1 MRTLISHLVIGA
13 MALVACPTEAELVWL
28 EAERFHELGGWTNDA
43 QFIDQMGSPYLM
55 AIGLGTP
62 VENARTRVKIP
73 EAGRYRIWVRTKDW
87 VPEYH
92 PGRFQLLVQDR
103 PLKKTFGASGKTG
116 WHWEDGGVHQLR
128 GDIELQLRDL
138 TGYYGRCDS
147 IVLADDLD
155 WEPPVETSAI
165 ATLRARFGG
174 VSPKTEVMP
183 RADVVVVG
191 GGLAGATAA
200 VAAARNGCQTTLIQ
214 NRPVLGGN
222 ASREIL
228 VPPVGAWPGVYR
240 SRYPL
245 DPRETGIVEEYR
257 TAGNQRVKEGR
268 LYSNRL
274 LRLVKLE
281 PNLDVHLNTH
291 ATGVQMHEDSKQ
303 RIAAVDVVEV
313 RTGRR
318 LRFPGQVFIDC
329 TGDGVIGVAAGAEYR
344 HGKEPESMYDEPWAP
359 EEPSDHTM
367 GNGLKYFARD
377 MGEPRPFTAPPW
389 IFSFETCDSIG
400 PQRHPKLTTNIE
412 IGWQWKIELG
422 GLRDTYADAEE
433 IRDDLLRLIYGL
445 WDHTKNHCPEQRK
458 RAADYEL
465 VWVGYVAGKREN
477 RRLIGDY
484 VLTQNDIGDQRCFP
498 DRVAFGAWSVDDHY
512 SAGFFHDG
520 PTGQHFDKAEH
531 HYKGVPFT
539 IPFRSLYSRNVDN
552 LLMAGRNISAS
563 HLALSNTRVML
574 TCAILGHA
582 AGTGSAFCVRK
593 NTSPRGVYQN
603 HMPALQQQ
611 LLKEGAPVLHL
622 QADDPRD
629 LAPKATVT
637 ASSHRAH
644 ASGDRML
651 PENVINGFARSVGPR
666 GEETTNAWG
675 PDPKAKEPHW
685 VQLSWPEPIRFNM
698 VHVTFQTADLA
709 PRQFAVEARHQGKW
723 TAIAEVDLNRHRRH
737 VLGLEQPVSASAIR
751 LVENEPAGVCEIR
764 VYQEPER
771 LVRIARRAHA
781 NMRLPDR
788 GPWLPWG
795 DQESLISG
803 LDPDQLEGIV
813 LDDTAA
819 QRIGTWSHS
828 TWSDHYVGA
837 GYVHD
842 DDERKGEKLLRF
854 RPRVEQSGRYEF
866 RLAFTAFTNR
876 ASNVPVSVKTAR
888 DKKTLR
894 IDQRKT
900 PPIDDLFLSLGS
912 FELSPNDNA
921 VVEIS
926 NANTDGYVVV
936 DCLQLIPESKGNRS
950 RAKD

>member
-1 MRTLISHLVIGA
+1 MRALVSPLLTVAIT
-13 MALVACPTEAELVWL
+13 LVACPTEAELLWL
-28 EAERFHELGGWTNDA
+28 EAERFHKLGGWTNDA

-55 AIGLGTP
+55 AIGLGAP
-62 VENARTRVKIP
+62 VRNAGTSVKVP
-73 EAGRYRIWVRTKDW
+73 GAGRYRVWVRAKDW

-92 PGRFQLLVQDR
+92 PGRFQLLIQGQ

-116 WHWEDGGVHQLR
+116 WHWEDGGVHQLS
-128 GDIELQLRDL
+128 GEIELQLRDL
-138 TGYYGRCDS
+138 TGYYARCDT
-147 IVLADDLD
+147 IVLSDDLD
-155 WEPPVETSAI
+155 WEPPVEVREI
-165 ATLRARFGG
+165 ARLRAKFGG
-174 VSPKTEVMP
+174 VSPKTDVMP
-183 RADVVVVG
+183 RSDVVVIG

-222 ASREIL
+222 ASGDIL
-228 VPPVGAWPGVYR
+228 VPPVGAWPGAYR

-245 DPRETGIVEEYR
+245 SPRETGIVEEYR
-257 TAGNQRVKEGR
+257 TAGNQRIKEGR
-268 LYSNRL
+268 LYANRL
-274 LRLVKLE
+274 LRLVELE
-281 PNLDVHLNTH
+281 PNLDLHLNTH
-291 ATGVQMHEDSKQ
+291 ATGARMQEGSGQ
-303 RIAAVDVVEV
+303 RIAAVDAVEV

-318 LRFPGQVFIDC
+318 LRFPARVFIDC
-329 TGDGVIGVAAGAEYR
+329 TGDSVIGVAAEAEYR
-344 HGKEPESMYDEPWAP
+344 HGKEPKSMYNEPWAP
-359 EEPSDHTM
+359 EEPSDNTM

-377 MGEPRPFTAPPW
+377 MGEPRPFTTPPW

-400 PQRHPKLTTNIE
+400 PERHPKLTTSIE

-458 RAADYEL
+458 RAVNHEL

-484 VLTQNDIGDQRCFP
+484 VLTQNDIADQKCFP

-520 PTGQHFDKAEH
+520 PTARHLDHAEH
-531 HYKGVPFT
+531 HHKGVPFT

-563 HLALSNTRVML
+563 HLAMSNTRVML

-582 AGTGSAFCVRK
+582 AGTGAAFCVHE
-593 NTSPRGVYQN
+593 NTSPRGVYRN
-603 HMPALQQQ
+603 HLSELQQK

-622 QADDPRD
+622 KANDPRD
-629 LAPKATVT
+629 LAAKTAVT
-637 ASSHRAH
+637 ASSHRVH
-644 ASGDRML
+644 SSGDKMV
-651 PENVINGFARSVGPR
+651 PENVVNGFARSTGSR

-675 PDPKAKEPHW
+675 PDPGSKGPHW
-685 VQLSWPEPIRFNM
+685 VELSWPQPVRFNM

-709 PRQFAVEARHQGKW
+709 PRQFAVEARRRGKW
-723 TAIAEVDLNRHRRH
+723 TPIAEVELNRHRRH
-737 VLGLEQPVSASAIR
+737 VLGLENPVSTDALR

-771 LVRIARRAHA
+771 LVKIAKRAHA

-795 DQESLISG
+795 DRESLISG
-803 LDPDQLEGIV
+803 LDPDQLDGIV
-813 LDDTAA
+813 LDDTVAE
-819 QRIGTWSHS
+819 RIGHWNHS

-842 DDERKGEKLLRF
+842 NNEWKGEKLLRF
-854 RPRVEQSGRYEF
+854 RPRVEQAGRYEV

-876 ASNVPVSVKTAR
+876 ASNVPVSVKTPR
-888 DKKTLR
+888 KKKTMR

-912 FELSPNDNA
+912 FELSPNDNP
-921 VVEIS
+921 VIEIS
-926 NANTDGYVVV
+926 NAGTDGYVVV
-936 DCLQLIPESKGNRS
+936 DCLQIIPER
-950 RAKD
+950 